1 MFTSTFFYRT
11 FVHTRRRQEIIHA
24 NTQTGKAGQ
33 QQLAWTRYCCPV
45 VETIA
50 TNRRRRR
57 RQGQIWRDLHC
68 PKTPT
73 CTIWG
78 CALLSVCMYFVLSCM
93 LLLMYV
99 FPVQNVSA
107 LKRLLHS
114 HPALCTA
121 DPLRM
126 VVLVMIM
133 LAMMLN

>member
-1 MFTSTFFYRT
+1 M
-11 FVHTRRRQEIIHA
+11 HTRRRQKIIHA
-24 NTQTGKAGQ
+24 NIKSGQAGQ
-33 QQLAWTRYCCPV
+33 QQLAWTRYCRPV

-73 CTIWG
+73 MHHARLRTEC
-78 CALLSVCMYFVLSCM
+78 VYFVLSCM

-114 HPALCTA
+114 HPALCTV

-126 VVLVMIM
+126 VVLVMMM

>member
-1 MFTSTFFYRT
+1 MFTLTFFCRT
-11 FVHTRRRQEIIHA
+11 FVHTRRRQKIKHA
-24 NTQTGKAGQ
+24 NIQTGKAGQ
-33 QQLAWTRYCCPV
+33 QQLAWTRHCCPV

-57 RQGQIWRDLHC
+57 RQGQIWRDLDC

-73 CTIWG
+73 CTIRGW
-78 CALLSVCMYFVLSCM
+78 ALSVCMYFVLSCM

-114 HPALCTA
+114 HPAFCTA
-121 DPLRM
+121 DPLGM
-126 VVLVMIM
+126 VVLVMMM